1 MVLCDVLKRYQQ
13 LQGKNAFLSTGTDE
27 HGMKIQQA
35 AAKEAVT
42 PKELV
47 DNNSQKFLKL
57 AHEGGISQD
66 TFIRTTNQQH
76 KRAVSHFWTQLKN
89 GLPKRLGLY
98 KSTHKGWYSVSDE
111 CFYPEDLIEASLEPQ
126 TGKKIMVSSETGSMV
141 EWVEEETWFF
151 PLTKY
156 KEQLLKL
163 YNENP
168 GWIQPESKMKE
179 VRNWVE
185 NHLEDLSVT
194 RPAARLSWGISDPED
209 PKHTIY
215 VWVDALINYL
225 TVAGYGDKWHLKEE
239 NMGIW
244 PPDLQVV
251 GKDIIRFHGI
261 YWPALLMALDL
272 PLPKKIL
279 CHNHWTMS
287 NRKMSKSVGNVVNPF
302 FAIQRWGTDPLRYF
316 LMRNGSLSKDT
327 SYSND
332 LIEMIYLKELQANI
346 GNLYYRICRPKSSS
360 RWSTRDAIESFFA
373 GDFKNNEHMVDLSD
387 PRYNYSSLEP
397 HIDGVLDVYKREMD
411 NNNPAGAINEIFSL
425 LRETNRYV
433 SDTEPWSIAKK
444 TDAPEFRVVLNWVV
458 FNSTEALR
466 IAGILL
472 QPIMPTKAGRLLDE
486 LNVKPER
493 RAIQWAVRGTDDSY
507 GISPTD
513 SRVMEKVQSW
523 DTIFPPTPAA
533 TYSDPEVLEILG
545 GIVENPTKNRL
556 NKMSEW
562 IAMEAR
568 LGEAGVRDL
577 LLSRKKQ
584 PTNTHSSNTAWPV
597 SSLHT
602 QDGSRQDTPH
612 TADRNRSSA
621 RLPRVRDHHEAQF
634 KYRFSSIH
642 PTCTA
647 PTHSRDR
654 HSHIHPQSAPR
665 PVRASSCAQIP
676 RMDARPGNTH
686 QFLAFIFSDLPPS
699 PHGSA
704 VAFITPLTLR
714 LPASPNFQDI
724 QEATASEPLSLEEEY
739 SNQVSW
745 RAASDKLTF
754 IVCLPL
760 STDAAA
766 LPTLI
771 RGDTLYDSADHIVG
785 DVNFFLH
792 DYDPDEY
799 EYDDDDN
806 TQNDD
811 GYDSSDEE
819 RDGWL
824 VGEVDIMIAE
834 RASRGRGMGKAA
846 VCALLVY
853 IHRHVRGLLAEG
865 DARLL
870 RRGSTASRTSSISSA
885 NAVTDADWLDV
896 NLAGRGQ
903 RSLRGLIVRIKEGN
917 DDSRA
922 LFQKLGFRQQ
932 GEVNYFGEIKMA
944 LDLDA
949 LQEQEWWASAL
960 EEYHEVR
967 YEPPSVGET
976 GAISP

>member
-1 MVLCDVLKRYQQ
+1 MVSSVLRSLRGLRPANSPASYQKFASRSPIRRPWQCRSIYTSPESQPFADTEKPYYITTPIFYVNAAPHIGHLYTMVLCDVLKRYQQ
-13 LQGKNAFLSTGTDE
+13 LQGKSAFLSTGTDE

-76 KRAVSHFWTQLKN
+76 KTAVSHFWTQLKN

-111 CFYPEDLIEASLEPQ
+111 CFYPEDLIEPSLEPQ

-156 KEQLLKL
+156 KEQLLKF
-163 YNENP
+163 YDENP

-179 VRNWVE
+179 VRIWVE

-194 RPAARLSWGISDPED
+194 RPAARLSWGIRDPED

-244 PPDLQVV
+244 PADLQVV
-251 GKDIIRFHGI
+251 GKDIIRFHAV

-332 LIEMIYLKELQANI
+332 LIEMVYLKELQANI

-360 RWSTRDAIESFFA
+360 KWSTTDAIESYFA
-373 GDFKNNEHMVDLSD
+373 GEFKKNEHMVDLSD
-387 PRYNYSSLEP
+387 PRCNYSSLEP
-397 HIDGVLDVYKREMD
+397 HIDGVLAVYKREMD
-411 NNNPAGAINEIFSL
+411 NNNPAGAINEIFCL

-433 SDTEPWSIAKK
+433 SDTEPWNITKK
-444 TDAPEFRVVLNWVV
+444 TDVPEFRVVLNWVV
-458 FNSTEALR
+458 FNSIEALR
-466 IAGILL
+466 VAGILL

-493 RAIQWAVRGTDDSY
+493 RTIQWAVRGTDDSY
-507 GISPTD
+507 GFSPTD
-513 SRVMEKVQSW
+513 LGVMEKVQSW
-523 DTIFPPTPAA
+523 NTIFPPTPAA
-533 TYSDPEVLEILG
+533 THSDPEVLDILG

-568 LGEAGVRDL
+568 LGEID
-577 LLSRKKQ
+577 
-584 PTNTHSSNTAWPV
+584 TAI
-597 SSLHT
+597 ST
-602 QDGSRQDTPH
+602 
-612 TADRNRSSA
+612 
-621 RLPRVRDHHEAQF
+621 PRVLLVPYEPHHVL
-634 KYRFSSIH
+634 KY
-642 PTCTA
+642 
-647 PTHSRDR
+647 
-654 HSHIHPQSAPR
+654 
-665 PVRASSCAQIP
+665 
-676 RMDARPGNTH
+676 
-686 QFLAFIFSDLPPS
+686 
-699 PHGSA
+699 HGWMQD
-704 VAFITPLTLR
+704 P
-714 LPASPNFQDI
+714 DI

-739 SNQVSW
+739 SNQISW

-766 LPTLI
+766 PPTLI
-771 RGDTLYDSADHIVG
+771 RGDTLHDSADHMVG

-792 DYDPDEY
+792 EYDPDEY
-799 EYDDDDN
+799 EYDDDDGEH
-806 TQNDD
+806 DD
-811 GYDSSDEE
+811 GFDSSDEE

-853 IHRHVRGLLAEG
+853 IQRHVRGLLAEG
-865 DARLL
+865 DAR
-870 RRGSTASRTSSISSA
+870 RGSTSSSIISSA
-885 NAVTDADWLDV
+885 SSATATTDADWLDV
-896 NLAGRGQ
+896 NLAGRGE
-903 RSLRGLIVRIKEGN
+903 RALKGLIVRIKEGN
-917 DDSRA
+917 EDSRA

-949 LQEQEWWASAL
+949 LLEQEWWASAL

-976 GAISP
+976 GAIGP

>member
-1 MVLCDVLKRYQQ
+1 MVSSVLRSLRGLRPASSPASYQKFASRSPIRRPWQYRPIYTTTESQPSADTEKPYYITTPIFYVNAAPHIGHLYTMVLCDVLKRYQQ

-397 HIDGVLDVYKREMD
+397 HIDGVLHVYKREMD

-584 PTNTHSSNTAWPV
+584 PTNT
-597 SSLHT
+597 
-602 QDGSRQDTPH
+602 Q
-612 TADRNRSSA
+612 
-621 RLPRVRDHHEAQF
+621 
-634 KYRFSSIH
+634 
-642 PTCTA
+642 
-647 PTHSRDR
+647 
-654 HSHIHPQSAPR
+654 
-665 PVRASSCAQIP
+665 
-676 RMDARPGNTH
+676 
-686 QFLAFIFSDLPPS
+686 
-699 PHGSA
+699 
-704 VAFITPLTLR
+704 
-714 LPASPNFQDI
+714 
-724 QEATASEPLSLEEEY
+724 
-739 SNQVSW
+739 
-745 RAASDKLTF
+745 
-754 IVCLPL
+754 
-760 STDAAA
+760 
-766 LPTLI
+766 
-771 RGDTLYDSADHIVG
+771 
-785 DVNFFLH
+785 
-792 DYDPDEY
+792 
-799 EYDDDDN
+799 
-806 TQNDD
+806 
-811 GYDSSDEE
+811 
-819 RDGWL
+819 
-824 VGEVDIMIAE
+824 
-834 RASRGRGMGKAA
+834 
-846 VCALLVY
+846 
-853 IHRHVRGLLAEG
+853 
-865 DARLL
+865 
-870 RRGSTASRTSSISSA
+870 
-885 NAVTDADWLDV
+885 
-896 NLAGRGQ
+896 
-903 RSLRGLIVRIKEGN
+903 
-917 DDSRA
+917 
-922 LFQKLGFRQQ
+922 
-932 GEVNYFGEIKMA
+932 
-944 LDLDA
+944 
-949 LQEQEWWASAL
+949 
-960 EEYHEVR
+960 
-967 YEPPSVGET
+967 
-976 GAISP
+976 

>member
-1 MVLCDVLKRYQQ
+1 
-13 LQGKNAFLSTGTDE
+13 
-27 HGMKIQQA
+27 
-35 AAKEAVT
+35 
-42 PKELV
+42 
-47 DNNSQKFLKL
+47 
-57 AHEGGISQD
+57 
-66 TFIRTTNQQH
+66 
-76 KRAVSHFWTQLKN
+76 
-89 GLPKRLGLY
+89 
-98 KSTHKGWYSVSDE
+98 
-111 CFYPEDLIEASLEPQ
+111 
-126 TGKKIMVSSETGSMV
+126 
-141 EWVEEETWFF
+141 
-151 PLTKY
+151 
-156 KEQLLKL
+156 
-163 YNENP
+163 
-168 GWIQPESKMKE
+168 
-179 VRNWVE
+179 
-185 NHLEDLSVT
+185 
-194 RPAARLSWGISDPED
+194 
-209 PKHTIY
+209 
-215 VWVDALINYL
+215 
-225 TVAGYGDKWHLKEE
+225 
-239 NMGIW
+239 
-244 PPDLQVV
+244 
-251 GKDIIRFHGI
+251 
-261 YWPALLMALDL
+261 
-272 PLPKKIL
+272 
-279 CHNHWTMS
+279 
-287 NRKMSKSVGNVVNPF
+287 
-302 FAIQRWGTDPLRYF
+302 
-316 LMRNGSLSKDT
+316 
-327 SYSND
+327 
-332 LIEMIYLKELQANI
+332 
-346 GNLYYRICRPKSSS
+346 
-360 RWSTRDAIESFFA
+360 
-373 GDFKNNEHMVDLSD
+373 
-387 PRYNYSSLEP
+387 
-397 HIDGVLDVYKREMD
+397 
-411 NNNPAGAINEIFSL
+411 
-425 LRETNRYV
+425 
-433 SDTEPWSIAKK
+433 
-444 TDAPEFRVVLNWVV
+444 
-458 FNSTEALR
+458 
-466 IAGILL
+466 
-472 QPIMPTKAGRLLDE
+472 
-486 LNVKPER
+486 
-493 RAIQWAVRGTDDSY
+493 
-507 GISPTD
+507 
-513 SRVMEKVQSW
+513 
-523 DTIFPPTPAA
+523 
-533 TYSDPEVLEILG
+533 
-545 GIVENPTKNRL
+545 
-556 NKMSEW
+556 
-562 IAMEAR
+562 
-568 LGEAGVRDL
+568 
-577 LLSRKKQ
+577 
-584 PTNTHSSNTAWPV
+584 
-597 SSLHT
+597 
-602 QDGSRQDTPH
+602 
-612 TADRNRSSA
+612 
-621 RLPRVRDHHEAQF
+621 
-634 KYRFSSIH
+634 
-642 PTCTA
+642 
-647 PTHSRDR
+647 
-654 HSHIHPQSAPR
+654 
-665 PVRASSCAQIP
+665 
-676 RMDARPGNTH
+676 MDARPGNTH

-739 SNQVSW
+739 SNQISW

-922 LFQKLGFRQQ
+922 LFQKLGFQQQ

-976 GAISP
+976 GTISP